1 MNKILL
7 NLLELMREYMVED
20 ILKDQSGV
28 HRSQGSSSSFNKKK
42 KDNKNENT
50 KQGRLWE
57 EKEPKKRVN
66 VSFVARKVIEKRNAL
81 TT

>member
-1 MNKILL
+1 
-7 NLLELMREYMVED
+7 MVED
-20 ILKDQSGV
+20 IIKDQRGV
-28 HRSQGSSSSFNKKK
+28 HRGQGSSSSFNKKK

-66 VSFVARKVIEKRNAL
+66 VSFVTRKVIEKRNAL

>member
-1 MNKILL
+1 
-7 NLLELMREYMVED
+7 MVED

-42 KDNKNENT
+42 KDNKNQNT

-66 VSFVARKVIEKRNAL
+66 TSFVARKVVEKRNDS

>member
-20 ILKDQSGV
+20 ILKNQRGV

-57 EKEPKKRVN
+57 EKEPKKG
-66 VSFVARKVIEKRNAL
+66 
-81 TT
+81 